1 MQRFAAAPW
10 PTSLKVLSGVGTI
23 LLLAVWVGAEQ
34 GVPARGAAHW
44 VGTFMTWLPPALLVG
59 ALLFTVRGYG
69 IGAGELRVERLL
81 WSTVIPLEATP
92 RAWHDPQAIRHSVK
106 VFGNGGLYAFTGLYR
121 SKSLGRYRLFGTD
134 PARAVIV
141 QLPGR
146 TVVVTPELPH
156 AFVQCLSQA
165 APR

>member
-10 PTSLKVLSGVGTI
+10 PTSLKALSGVGTI
-23 LLLAVWVGAEQ
+23 LLLAVWYGAAQ

-44 VGTFMTWLPPALLVG
+44 VGTFMTWLPPALLLG
-59 ALLFTVRGYG
+59 ALLFTVRGYEV
-69 IGAGELRVERLL
+69 GAGELRVRRLL
-81 WSTVIPLEATP
+81 WSTVIPLEGTV
-92 RAWHDPQAIRHSVK
+92 RAWQDPKAIRRSLK
-106 VFGNGGLYAFTGLYR
+106 VFGNGGLYAFTGVYR
-121 SKSLGRYRLFGTD
+121 SKSLGRYRLFATD
-134 PARAVIV
+134 PAMAVVV

-156 AFVQCLSQA
+156 AFVHSLSQA